1 MTLTNIKVYCK
12 FIPMKARLT
21 MTRINT
27 LIENIRR
34 GLGGSPVGSQAF
46 YGAIATARSEGV
58 PTYAESRQDYSRMV
72 GSREIYPFT

>member
-1 MTLTNIKVYCK
+1 
-12 FIPMKARLT
+12 

-58 PTYAESRQDYSRMV
+58 PTYAESRQDYRRMI